1 MPGPDGEDR
10 FRSSA
15 ITTAA
20 DALLSMTGRDR
31 VRLPERTLRL
41 VGECFPVPSGVD
53 SGKGAVVMSNTP
65 RVFVGAT
72 TLLMAGM
79 TSAAALQT
87 VTAAMNNSPG
97 VRVIA
102 TDRITG
108 LVTLS
113 AAR

>member
-72 TLLMAGM
+72 TLLSVGRRV
-79 TSAAALQT
+79 LD
-87 VTAAMNNSPG
+87 VTGEQNVQRARHKSGCRQHG
-97 VRVIA
+97 VPRRV
-102 TDRITG
+102 
-108 LVTLS
+108 
-113 AAR
+113 